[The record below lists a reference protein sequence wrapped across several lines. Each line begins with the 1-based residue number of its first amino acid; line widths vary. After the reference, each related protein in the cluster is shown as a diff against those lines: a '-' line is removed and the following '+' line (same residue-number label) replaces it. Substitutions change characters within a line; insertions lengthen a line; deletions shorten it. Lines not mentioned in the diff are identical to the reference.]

1 MIQIFSDSQEYE
13 LNEIVLSA
21 FERSCGHGCVNL
33 GSHQD
38 FLKSISKNTLKA
50 DYKPNL
56 FEILVLI
63 NPPEE
68 ICPSLIEVLKNHT
81 SKVIIFG
88 SLPDSLAAFLEVT
101 VTPVCEQMKLVSF
114 CVPAKTHQYSESLGA
129 IVYQKTLE
137 INTNKQAPLP
147 SRPLCRFDFT
157 NEWNNLG
164 FGAITADDSLWAI
177 CQKAKLPAKNTIA
190 QLQEGKSILSAYC
203 GLWDYPRSSLLWFN
217 RAVGPI
223 DSYEWYLVEQFI
235 AQYRFGN
242 LPAWPVISEIPYG
255 FDSAVTMRLDC
266 DEDIESARALGDAYQ
281 ENNIPFSLAL
291 HATVLS
297 NPDQHQYPKD
307 VLQAGG
313 AILSHTLT
321 HAPNWGGSKEAAKHE
336 GEESARII
344 EETVGLRPR
353 YAVSPFHHTPGYA
366 REGLKDAGY
375 QGVVGGIISNDPEF
389 VMARAGRPPKS
400 KEGFIGHTQQCMLHG
415 DCLLDEGDPLSI
427 YKRAYEQARLSNT
440 FFGYLD
446 HPFSSRYQYGWNNE
460 DQRIEAH
467 MKLIDYIQQS
477 SPNTLFLNQDDA
489 LDFLRIKALVS
500 IEVLDGELLIHA
512 ADKNQQKMD
521 VSILYGPNQY
531 QLTADRLTL

>member
-1 MIQIFSDSQEYE
+1 MIYIFSTSQEQE
-13 LNEIVLSA
+13 LNEIVRTA
-21 FERSCGHGCVNL
+21 FERSCGHGCVSL
-33 GSHQD
+33 FSHQD
-38 FLKSISKNTLKA
+38 FLKPTSKNTLKA
-50 DYKPNL
+50 GKKPHL
-56 FEILVLI
+56 FEILVFI
-63 NPPEE
+63 HPPEE
-68 ICPSLIEVLKNHT
+68 ICPLLIEILKNQA
-81 SKVIIFG
+81 SKVIVFG
-88 SLPDSLAAFLEVT
+88 RLPDSLADFLEVT
-101 VTPVCEQMKLVSF
+101 VTPISEKMKLAAVCES
-114 CVPAKTHQYSESLGA
+114 AKTHQYSESSGA

-137 INTNKQAPLP
+137 INANQQAPLP

-177 CQKAKLPAKNTIA
+177 CQKATLPAKNTIA

-203 GLWDYPRSSLLWFN
+203 GLWDYPKSSLLWFN

-242 LPAWPVISEIPYG
+242 LPAWPVILEIPYG

-266 DEDIESARALGDAYQ
+266 DEDIESARALGDIYK

-307 VLQAGG
+307 VLQTGG

-321 HAPNWGGSKEAAKHE
+321 HAPNWGGSKEAAQHE

-344 EETVGLRPR
+344 EKTVGIRPR

-366 REGLKDAGY
+366 REGLQDAGY
-375 QGVVGGIISNDPEF
+375 QGVVGGIISNDPDF
-389 VMARAGRPPKS
+389 VMARAGRPPNAS
-400 KEGFIGHTQQCMLHG
+400 NGFIGHAQQCMLHG
-415 DCLLDEGDPLSI
+415 DCLLEEGDPLSV
-427 YKRAYEQARLSNT
+427 YKQAYDQARVSKT

-446 HPFSSRYQYGWNNE
+446 HPFSQRYQYGWNNE
-460 DQRIEAH
+460 DHRIEAH

-477 SPNTLFLNQDDA
+477 SPYTLFLNQDDA

-500 IEVLDGELLIHA
+500 IEVLDGELLIHTK
-512 ADKNQQKMD
+512 DKNQQKLD
-521 VSILYGPNQY
+521 ICILYGPNQY
-531 QLTADRLTL
+531 PLTADRLTL